1 MHCLLF
7 YNQFEFFPP
16 ILADQKKDI
25 CCLKLNEPG
34 YHSQFYLKVLVLFSL
49 SNNKADWK
57 NPISA
62 LLCLRASLKSWVHL
76 TTLPVRV
83 ENMVIG
89 QFEDFQ
95 QKIELPQLESSTF
108 FQKFT
113 SLNCISAFTLV
124 RRGFNFTQL
133 FRLACRQDSTEIVLF
148 SICTFITQAD
158 QPNQHYESEKE
169 LRGK

>member
-1 MHCLLF
+1 M
-7 YNQFEFFPP
+7 
-16 ILADQKKDI
+16 
-25 CCLKLNEPG
+25 
-34 YHSQFYLKVLVLFSL
+34 
-49 SNNKADWK
+49 
-57 NPISA
+57 
-62 LLCLRASLKSWVHL
+62 

-148 SICTFITQAD
+148 SICIFITQAD
-158 QPNQHYESEKE
+158 QPNQHHESEKE
-169 LRGK
+169 LREK